1 MKAPAT
7 FTLRQASVDD
17 APLFYRVIDQTMH
30 EFIVATW
37 GAWDESRVQRESRED
52 SSSSN
57 AQVIQVGN
65 VAVGVFLV
73 ERLITHIQ
81 LEQIYLLPEYQG
93 LGIGTALLNSL
104 IAEAVQSKV
113 PVRLRV
119 LAVNPAKSFYK
130 RFGFVVT
137 EATPDFFFMEKMP

>member
-17 APLFYRVIDQTMH
+17 APLFYRVIDQTMR

-37 GAWDESRVQRESRED
+37 GAWDESRVQRESHED

-73 ERLITHIQ
+73 ERLPTHIQ

-93 LGIGTALLNSL
+93 LGIGTVLLNSL

-119 LAVNPAKSFYK
+119 LAVNPAKSFYE